1 MDAAALITNARL
13 AAGMSQVRLARSA
26 GTSQPAI
33 AAYESGARS
42 PSVRTLDKI
51 IRAAGASLYVDLKPL
66 SRGDGELLGQLR
78 SHQRIIRDLA
88 KARLIHN
95 VRVFGST
102 ARGEETEDSD
112 VDLLVDFDAAS
123 RGVLALAAF
132 ASDVEAL
139 IGRSVDVSTPDLLRD
154 EIRDEVLAEAVP
166 L

>member
-1 MDAAALITNARL
+1 MSQAQLAAA
-13 AAGMSQVRLARSA
+13 A
-26 GTSQPAI
+26 GTSQPTL

-42 PSVRTLDKI
+42 PSVRTFSKL
-51 IRAAGASLYVDLKPL
+51 IRAAGATVVATVHFGTSAGGLMLD
-66 SRGDGELLGQLR
+66 DLR
-78 SHQRIIRDLA
+78 SRQWEIRELA
-88 KARLIHN
+88 RRRHIHN

-102 ARGEETEDSD
+102 ARGEETQDSD
-112 VDLLVDFDAAS
+112 VDLLVDYDASS

-139 IGRSVDVSTPDLLRD
+139 IGRPVDVSTPDLLRD

>member
-1 MDAAALITNARL
+1 
-13 AAGMSQVRLARSA
+13 
-26 GTSQPAI
+26 
-33 AAYESGARS
+33 
-42 PSVRTLDKI
+42 
-51 IRAAGASLYVDLKPL
+51 L
-66 SRGDGELLGQLR
+66 SRGDGELLRQLR

-112 VDLLVDFDAAS
+112 VDLLVDYDAAS

-139 IGRSVDVSTPDLLRD
+139 IGRPVDVSTPDLLRD

>member
-1 MDAAALITNARL
+1 MDAASLISRARKS
-13 AAGMSQVRLARSA
+13 AGMSQVELARRA

-51 IRAAGASLYVDLKPL
+51 IRAAGASLVVDLRPL
-66 SRGDGELLGQLR
+66 SLGDGELLMQLR
-78 SHQRIIRDLA
+78 SHQRRIRDLA

-95 VRVFGST
+95 VRVFGSI

-112 VDLLVDFDAAS
+112 VDLLVDYDAAS

-139 IGRSVDVSTPDLLRD
+139 IGTPVDVSTPDLLRD
-154 EIRDEVLAEAVP
+154 EIRDQVLAEAVP